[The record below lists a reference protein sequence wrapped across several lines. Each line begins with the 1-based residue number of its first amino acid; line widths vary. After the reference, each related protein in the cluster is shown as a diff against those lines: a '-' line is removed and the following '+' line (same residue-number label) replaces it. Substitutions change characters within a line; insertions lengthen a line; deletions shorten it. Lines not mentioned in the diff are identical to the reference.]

1 MDWKCVK
8 QGDLDFVQYN
18 LPLGICL
25 ESTYGQMYTVT
36 KSALVR
42 HSAWKMFILVDDI
55 DQYQEFLP
63 WCGGSEE
70 ISRAEEEVIASI
82 KIAYKGIEKSFTTR
96 NQLVGTQKITL
107 TLIDGPFSELQGIW
121 EFIQLEE
128 NASKVKLNLQ
138 FDFSN
143 RLLGAVVGPVFRRI
157 ADSMVDSFVKR
168 AEEIYA
174 PDRV

>member
-1 MDWKCVK
+1 
-8 QGDLDFVQYN
+8 
-18 LPLGICL
+18 
-25 ESTYGQMYTVT
+25 MYTVT

-42 HSAWKMFILVDDI
+42 HSARKMFILVDDV

-63 WCGGSEE
+63 WCGGSEV
-70 ISRAEEEVIASI
+70 ISRTGEEVIASI
-82 KIAYKGIEKSFTTR
+82 EIAYKGVEKSFTTR
-96 NQLVGTQKITL
+96 NQLVGTQKIIL
-107 TLIDGPFSELQGIW
+107 TLVDGPFSKLNGIW

-128 NASKVKLNLQ
+128 NASKVELNLQ

-143 RLLGAVVGPVFRRI
+143 RLLGVLVDPVFRII

-174 PDRV
+174 SDIA